1 MVPVAQSNMASVENL
16 HTSNREFLLTC
27 EVRNVPVAFMN
38 AVRRILISDIPTVV
52 LRDVEILENTT
63 QMPHEM
69 LKHRF
74 EQLPINVH
82 PSDAATIRDAKIELR
97 VVPEK
102 SQRTITTADFVVE
115 SGRET
120 ILMRDRDLDTPL
132 LFLYVRPGEAV
143 HVRGRLQVDTAHVSQ
158 VCTATTA
165 WHVDPE
171 LAKADRKTWVDA
183 GKDVREFDNFYVQR
197 SYSRDAAGRPNWFDL
212 SVESVGVLKSRE
224 ILKVAVQRLRRLLDA
239 YFSEAKESI
248 RREQDEGSY
257 TLSLEQ
263 GGHTLGAL
271 LQEVMYS
278 DKNVGFA
285 SYDVPHPL
293 RNTMVIR
300 FNTKK
305 TPESVLAN
313 ARASIEEYC
322 AVLEKSL

>member
-1 MVPVAQSNMASVENL
+1 MGPTVQQDMASVENVRA
-16 HTSNREFLLTC
+16 SNREFQLAC

-38 AVRRILISDIPTVV
+38 ALRRVLLADIPTVV

-82 PSDAATIRDAKIELR
+82 PGDAGTIRDAKVELR
-97 VVPEK
+97 LVPDKEF
-102 SQRTITTADFVVE
+102 RTITTDDFVVE

-132 LFLYVRPGEAV
+132 LFLYVRSGEAV
-143 HVRGRLQVDTAHVSQ
+143 HIRGRLQVDTVHASQ

-171 LAKADRKTWVDA
+171 LAKTDRKAWVEA
-183 GKDVREFDNFYVQR
+183 GKDPREFDNFYIQR
-197 SYSRDAAGRPNWFDL
+197 SYSRDASGRPNWFDL
-212 SVESVGVLKSRE
+212 SVESVGVLKARE
-224 ILKVAVQRLRRLLDA
+224 ILKMALQRLRRQVDT
-239 YFSEAKESI
+239 YMTEAAESI

-257 TLSLEQ
+257 TISLEQ
-263 GGHTLGAL
+263 GGHTIGAL
-271 LQEVMYS
+271 LQEVLYS
-278 DKNVGFA
+278 DKNVTFA

-293 RNTMVIR
+293 RSTMIVRIH
-300 FNTKK
+300 TKK
-305 TPESVLAN
+305 TPESVLFT
-313 ARASIEEYC
+313 ARGSIEEYC